1 MKKAKKAKVVLPAI
15 KKDIKNFLLS
25 EEGRVSKN
33 NMIKIGMG
41 LAVLGSMMGFSAST
55 ASAGH
60 DSGFFN
66 NPDRGGHSSHGAHG
80 SHGSHTSHG
89 AHGSHGSHSAHSS
102 HGAHGSHGS
111 HNNHANHAS
120 HGSHGSHGQW

>member
-1 MKKAKKAKVVLPAI
+1 MKKIKKAKVVLPAI

-25 EEGRVSKN
+25 EEGKVSKN

-66 NPDRGGHSSHGAHG
+66 EPNRGGHSSHGAHG
-80 SHGSHTSHG
+80 SHGSHH
-89 AHGSHGSHSAHSS
+89 AHSS

-111 HNNHANHAS
+111 HNNHKNHAS